1 MPTPADPRMD
11 ECEELLAAW
20 QEHRAVLRRA
30 LAGLTE
36 EQARSTPSVSTLSLA
51 SLITH
56 AVRGEPEWIPVIAG
70 RGADWLQRD
79 GQAEFEVPA
88 SATVAGLL
96 AEHERVGA
104 EVAQAVRAVKDFD
117 ERVPMPK
124 TPWGPQD
131 EPRTVRWILLH
142 LIGEAAR
149 HAGHADV
156 IRESLDG
163 ANAFDLQQAAPGA

>member
-1 MPTPADPRMD
+1 MRCCAGRS
-11 ECEELLAAW
+11 C
-20 QEHRAVLRRA
+20 
-30 LAGLTE
+30 GLTE

-56 AVRGEPEWIPVIAG
+56 AVRGEPEWIPVIM
-70 RGADWLQRD
+70 RPGADWLQRD

-88 SATVAGLL
+88 RATVAGLL

-149 HAGHADV
+149 HGRPCRRH
-156 IRESLDG
+156 
-163 ANAFDLQQAAPGA
+163 PGIP